1 MKPLNIFFFSLLYFL
16 FYLTISLGID
26 LYFDLETSFPA
37 LIGIGFVFEIFLIV
51 LLVFDVPDK
60 IAEKIHGKCEEE
72 DNEEEG
78 IVCNDPAEYAE
89 GDSALGDDEAEDEEE
104 CDSEEGDCEA
114 GAGVGVEESG
124 NEEDTTENE
133 GVLSREDLTL

>member
-72 DNEEEG
+72 DNEEE
-78 IVCNDPAEYAE
+78 VVN
-89 GDSALGDDEAEDEEE
+89 DEEII
-104 CDSEEGDCEA
+104 EETFFPEEN
-114 GAGVGVEESG
+114 VEEVKE
-124 NEEDTTENE
+124 NDKQTENNN
-133 GVLSREDLTL
+133 